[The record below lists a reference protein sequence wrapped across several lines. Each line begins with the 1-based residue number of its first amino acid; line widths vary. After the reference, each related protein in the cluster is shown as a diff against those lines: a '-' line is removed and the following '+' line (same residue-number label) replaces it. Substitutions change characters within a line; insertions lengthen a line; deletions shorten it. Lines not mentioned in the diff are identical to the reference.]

1 MITRIVRMVFM
12 AEKTQEFEDIFEESK
27 QKIRAREGCQYLSLH
42 RDHQDLHIYYTVS
55 KWNSQEDLDAYRHS
69 KLFRSTWAKTKALFA
84 DKPSAHSLDQ
94 LIELQ

>member
-1 MITRIVRMVFM
+1 M

-42 RDHQDLHIYYTVS
+42 RDHQNKHVYYTVS

-94 LIELQ
+94 LVELQ